1 MKNKTV
7 ISFLV
12 NLLIGIIFSFPVFSS
27 HISLEDYINSNQE
40 YAVSDNNSGT
50 VSVSDFNFYTAKH
63 FNIHHLSDALPAKL
77 FKTHLTT
84 GNKVNHFSDFTP
96 VLLRNQ
102 HREYFLS
109 DIYFTNS
116 HFVNLSYLKEL
127 KTTKMLC

>member
-1 MKNKTV
+1 MKNKNF

-12 NLLIGIIFSFPVFSS
+12 NILIGIIFSFPVFSS
-27 HISLEDYINSNQE
+27 NISLEDYVNSNQG
-40 YAVSDNNSGT
+40 YVVSDNNSGNL
-50 VSVSDFNFYTAKH
+50 SVSDFNFYTAKH

-77 FKTHLTT
+77 FKSNLTT

-96 VLLRNQ
+96 IHLKNQ
-102 HREYFLS
+102 FREYLLS